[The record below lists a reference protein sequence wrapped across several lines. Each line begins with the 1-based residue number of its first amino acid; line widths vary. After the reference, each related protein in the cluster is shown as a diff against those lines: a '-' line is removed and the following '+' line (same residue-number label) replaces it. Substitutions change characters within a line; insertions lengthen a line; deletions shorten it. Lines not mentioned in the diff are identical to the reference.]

1 MDFKQSYQS
10 YIRRKILFILLCI
23 FGVFIAFGLSISV
36 GASNIGFFD
45 SFEYIINHLKGVTY
59 QQFSDPWLDDI
70 VVWDHRLPRTLYAII
85 AGATLGVAGA
95 AMQSV
100 MHNPLADAYTT
111 GISSG
116 AMFGV
121 SVSVILGFDLIATST
136 VRDIGTVLNAFVFS
150 LIPMVLMV
158 MLSPKT
164 RSNPSTLILVGVA
177 VTYLFNAVNM
187 FLMVTTDSDTMSSVY
202 IWLVGSLANVSWNSF
217 PLALGMTV
225 FGTIVIML
233 LSNKLNIL
241 ALEDSN
247 AKTLGINA
255 DNVRIICLVVI
266 SLMVATIT
274 CYVGIIGFVGMVAPH
289 IVRSVIDA
297 DNKYLIPAS
306 AMFSALFLLCAD
318 VLARLI
324 SSNGSV
330 PGGVV
335 MSFLGAP
342 IFLYL
347 LIRRNSNIW

>member
-59 QQFSDPWLDDI
+59 QQFSDPC
-70 VVWDHRLPRTLYAII
+70 

-330 PGGVV
+330 PVGVV

>member
-1 MDFKQSYQS
+1 
-10 YIRRKILFILLCI
+10 
-23 FGVFIAFGLSISV
+23 
-36 GASNIGFFD
+36 
-45 SFEYIINHLKGVTY
+45 
-59 QQFSDPWLDDI
+59 
-70 VVWDHRLPRTLYAII
+70 
-85 AGATLGVAGA
+85 
-95 AMQSV
+95 
-100 MHNPLADAYTT
+100 
-111 GISSG
+111 
-116 AMFGV
+116 
-121 SVSVILGFDLIATST
+121 
-136 VRDIGTVLNAFVFS
+136 
-150 LIPMVLMV
+150 
-158 MLSPKT
+158 
-164 RSNPSTLILVGVA
+164 
-177 VTYLFNAVNM
+177 
-187 FLMVTTDSDTMSSVY
+187 MVTTDSDTMSSVY

-247 AKTLGINA
+247 AKTLGIKA

-330 PGGVV
+330 PVGVV

>member
-1 MDFKQSYQS
+1 M
-10 YIRRKILFILLCI
+10 
-23 FGVFIAFGLSISV
+23 
-36 GASNIGFFD
+36 
-45 SFEYIINHLKGVTY
+45 
-59 QQFSDPWLDDI
+59 
-70 VVWDHRLPRTLYAII
+70 
-85 AGATLGVAGA
+85 
-95 AMQSV
+95 
-100 MHNPLADAYTT
+100 
-111 GISSG
+111 
-116 AMFGV
+116 
-121 SVSVILGFDLIATST
+121 SVSVILGFNLIATST

-330 PGGVV
+330 PVGVV